1 MLTRPKSLILLNF
14 DGFVH
19 KLEAE
24 NNSLT
29 MDDMPCWYRLHKE
42 YPISLLNG
50 SGSVVDLPDGL
61 MGNSE
66 VGHLHMGSGRYVPH
80 EIFRVN
86 NTVKDD
92 SFIENSA
99 LYARVEKVK
108 KNGKALR
115 VLGVLSPDVL
125 HGYKSQ
131 LLALIELAGQKLRAS
146 DAGRIVS
153 MMGRSLLAAA

>member
-19 KLEAE
+19 KVEAA

-29 MDDMPCWYRLHKE
+29 KDDMPCWDSLHKK

-50 SGSVVDLPDGL
+50 SVSMVDLPYGRV
-61 MGNSE
+61 GNSE
-66 VGHLHMGSGRYVPH
+66 VGHLEMVIGRYVPH
-80 EIFRVN
+80 ELSRVN
-86 NTVKDD
+86 NTVKDG
-92 SFIENSA
+92 SFCENSA
-99 LYARVEKVK
+99 LYDRGEKVK

-115 VLGVLSPDVL
+115 VLGVLPPDVL